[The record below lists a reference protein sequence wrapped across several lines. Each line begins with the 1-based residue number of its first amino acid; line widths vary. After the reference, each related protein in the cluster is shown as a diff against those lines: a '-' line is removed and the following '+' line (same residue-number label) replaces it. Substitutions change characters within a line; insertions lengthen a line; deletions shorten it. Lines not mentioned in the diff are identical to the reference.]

1 MSNIQIW
8 YNINYGTPQGSC
20 LGPLLFLI
28 FCNDINLHLDFM
40 NVIQFADDTTLYLSE
55 KNLNYLQWYVE
66 CDVRSIIDWFRANK
80 LTLNPSKTICIVFNP
95 PGHKKITVELEF
107 GDVKLKSSNTT
118 KFLGVW
124 IDNCLNWN
132 EHLKQLMIKLKR
144 NLGLLRNSKNFLPK
158 HGMKLLYYAQF
169 YSHLSYGISIW
180 GCMIKKEQLN
190 KIDKLQKRPFL

>member
-1 MSNIQIW
+1 MIPPCI
-8 YNINYGTPQGSC
+8 
-20 LGPLLFLI
+20 
-28 FCNDINLHLDFM
+28 
-40 NVIQFADDTTLYLSE
+40 YLK
-55 KNLNYLQWYVE
+55 KNCNYLQWCVE
-66 CDVRSIIDWFRANK
+66 CDVRTIIDWFRSNK
-80 LTLNPSKTICIVFNP
+80 LTLNPSKTFIVFNL
-95 PGHKKITVELEF
+95 PGCKKITVELEF

-132 EHLKQLMIKLKR
+132 EHLKQLMTKLKR

-169 YSHLSYGISIW
+169 YSHLSYGILIW

-190 KIDKLQKRPFL
+190 KIDRLHKKAVSLISLNSNVNTIMKEEKLLTIEEIINLELLKI